1 MFIIFLLL
9 VSIIIMNMIV
19 GLAIS
24 NITKIFVESGILRLR
39 MTVELLKIIE
49 DLMKSVENQCPC
61 LLKGVAIIPQLR
73 KPSTLKQRQSF
84 NALEIEK
91 KVYVCPNHINQNRN
105 IRIEDEGQ
113 EIVLNAILPPWII
126 ENVFKIKQKITS
138 SSKSSTLFGTSK
150 NQESVQYLKMKN
162 EIEGLKKELNVLS
175 GKLKRNK
182 S

>member
-1 MFIIFLLL
+1 
-9 VSIIIMNMIV
+9 MNMIV

-39 MTVELLKIIE
+39 MTVQLLKIIE
-49 DLMKSVENQCPC
+49 DLMKSVENTCPC

-73 KPSTLKQRQSF
+73 KPSTFKQTKGSF
-84 NALEIEK
+84 MTEIEK
-91 KVYVCPNHINQNRN
+91 KVYVCPNHLNQNRN

-113 EIVLNAILPPWII
+113 EIVLDAVLPPWII
-126 ENVFKIKQKITS
+126 ENVFKIKQKIA
-138 SSKSSTLFGTSK
+138 SKSNDLSPPK
-150 NQESVQYLKMKN
+150 IQESVQYLKMKN

-175 GKLKRNK
+175 GKLRRNK

>member
-1 MFIIFLLL
+1 
-9 VSIIIMNMIV
+9 MNMIV

-39 MTVELLKIIE
+39 MTVQLLKIIE
-49 DLMKSVENQCPC
+49 DLMKSVENTCPC

-73 KPSTLKQRQSF
+73 KPSTFKQGRGSF
-84 NALEIEK
+84 MTEIEK
-91 KVYVCPNHINQNRN
+91 KVYVCPNHLNKNRN

-113 EIVLNAILPPWII
+113 EIVLNAVLPPWII

-138 SSKSSTLFGTSK
+138 KSSPPK
-150 NQESVQYLKMKN
+150 VQESVQYLKMKN

-175 GKLKRNK
+175 GKLRQNK
-182 S
+182 KS

>member
-73 KPSTLKQRQSF
+73 KPSTLKKQSLRQSF
-84 NALEIEK
+84 NAEIEK
-91 KVYVCPNHINQNRN
+91 KVYVCPNHIKQNRN

-113 EIVLNAILPPWII
+113 EIVLNAVLPPWII

-138 SSKSSTLFGTSK
+138 KSTLVPTK

-182 S
+182 T